1 GEAGYDLKTGSLVLT
16 PLVSLAYSQLW
27 VNGFTE
33 SGGGSLN
40 LHVDAQ
46 QADSLQTGVGARI
59 AVPLKRNG
67 VTVVPQAYV
76 TYQHEF
82 SNSSRG
88 LDARLSQGGPFA
100 FQSDNLGRDFAVLGA
115 SVTLMSPK
123 NFSLYLDYNT
133 EIGRENYTAHNLTA
147 GLRFEF

>member
-1 GEAGYDLKTGSLVLT
+1 
-16 PLVSLAYSQLW
+16 
-27 VNGFTE
+27 
-33 SGGGSLN
+33 
-40 LHVDAQ
+40 Q

-59 AVPLKRNG
+59 AAPLKRNG
-67 VTVVPQAYV
+67 VTVTPQAYA

-82 SNSSRG
+82 SNTSRG
-88 LDARLSQGGPFA
+88 LDARLSQGGGPFA
-100 FQSDNLGRDFAVLGA
+100 FQSDNLGQDFALLGA

-133 EIGRENYTAHNLTA
+133 ELGRENYTAHNLTA